1 MANALPQLDFVSAV
15 KLALSRIKEMDGRS
29 RRSEFWWTMLAL
41 FIVNVIL
48 AFIPVAGPILSIVLW
63 LAAAPLMIRRLHDTG
78 RGPVLVY
85 VLMGLWIIYEIV
97 ALIVYFQ
104 ARGARSLADLESAY
118 NSAVG
123 LAVLSIPVGL
133 ALLVIGIILI
143 VFWAQDSQPF
153 TNQFGPSPK
162 YPDGGQGPQ
171 QPFGA
176 QPMYGQ
182 QPQYGPQQYGQQPYQ
197 QPQQPQYQQP
207 QQPYGQQPYGPQQ
220 PQQTQ
225 YRPQQPQGPQQ

>member
-1 MANALPQLDFVSAV
+1 M
-15 KLALSRIKEMDGRS
+15 I
-29 RRSEFWWTMLAL
+29 
-41 FIVNVIL
+41 
-48 AFIPVAGPILSIVLW
+48 IPYGWILSLILW
-63 LAAAPLMIRRLHDTG
+63 VCTIPLQCRRLHDIGKGNTLVYIYSG
-78 RGPVLVY
+78 VY
-85 VLMGLWIIYEIV
+85 VLTMILSKYQSHLADK
-97 ALIVYFQ
+97 AL
-104 ARGARSLADLESAY
+104 RSLDFSAA
-118 NSAVG
+118 STHDTLVAPMIILG
-123 LAVLSIPVGL
+123 LAMLVL
-133 ALLVIGIILI
+133 GIILLI
-143 VFWAQDSQPF
+143 WFVKDSQPF

-182 QPQYGPQQYGQQPYQ
+182 QPQYGTQQYGQQPYQ
-197 QPQQPQYQQP
+197 QPQQPQYQQPQQP